1 MLFLLSFSLTIVS
14 YKFFSIYV
22 SVNSTSDATYR
33 SQQDSEF
40 SLGKG
45 IFGDHDISH
54 IPSQGLDRPEAL
66 VFRTIPN
73 CVERKVIEQNVE
85 IKLSESIRNT
95 QLTTYNAS
103 YIQSV

>member
-1 MLFLLSFSLTIVS
+1 MQPIEVSKTASSLSAKAFSVIMT
-14 YKFFSIYV
+14 
-22 SVNSTSDATYR
+22 ST
-33 SQQDSEF
+33 
-40 SLGKG
+40 
-45 IFGDHDISH
+45 H
-54 IPSQGLDRPEAL
+54 IPSQDLDRPEAL